1 MSNNLSDQKFF
12 DNFFRMCIFWAIGLA
27 LTELGIFAIIV
38 VTSMVVK
45 EINNVQ
51 FVFTDIKFS
60 VAFFAMLCSAI
71 AYWISWV
78 IRGLQ
83 KMSISIKIE
92 DMTNYELEQHI
103 AYCKYT
109 LDHRDNDEGVISNYS
124 SKVIKSSALNN
135 KNNDK

>member
-12 DNFFRMCIFWAIGLA
+12 DNFFRMCIFWAIGLF

-45 EINNVQ
+45 EINNTQ
-51 FVFTDIKFS
+51 FIFTDIKFS

-109 LDHRDNDEGVISNYS
+109 LDHRDRDNDYINQNG
-124 SKVIKSSALNN
+124 KVIKSSALNN